1 MGRISCRLGAV
12 AAGAW
17 TFLLVA
23 GQGATAA
30 QCELP
35 LAVTLPVTVSTTDT
49 MLVPAEIDGKPG
61 QLMVDTG
68 SSFSMMRPG
77 LADQLGL
84 DRVDLPQGIYG
95 LAGKSIGQ
103 RARTHAVALGT
114 IVETGLSF
122 LIAPPDVPVDPRAM
136 GLLGGDVMA
145 DFGLELDPPA
155 QVLKLY
161 QTEICRGG
169 VPAWAAGL
177 APTPI
182 DVTLDNQIVFT
193 ARLDG
198 QPVKAYLDTGTTY
211 SILDLGAAKRA
222 FDLDRD
228 SPGMAPAG
236 STRTGDG
243 ATLDTYLFRFK
254 TLEVAGITFLKPL
267 VSLIDE
273 RRRARPD
280 TGTRIDAKVVSLP
293 DFRIGM
299 HQLRQLHLYVD
310 YDSRKLYVE
319 PVDPAP

>member
-1 MGRISCRLGAV
+1 MGRISCRLGALL
-12 AAGAW
+12 AGAS
-17 TFLLVA
+17 TFLSMA

-35 LAVTLPVTVSTTDT
+35 LAVTLPVTLSTTNT
-49 MLVPAEIDGKPG
+49 MLVPAEIDGKSG

-77 LADQLGL
+77 VANELGL
-84 DRVDLPQGIYG
+84 ARVDLPQGIYG

-103 RARTHAVALGT
+103 RASARSVTLGS
-114 IVETGLSF
+114 IVETDLSF
-122 LIAPPDVPVDPRAM
+122 LIAPPNVPVDPRAM

-155 QVLKLY
+155 QKLKLY
-161 QTEICRGG
+161 ETEKCRGG
-169 VPAWAAGL
+169 VPGWAVGVV
-177 APTPI
+177 PTPI
-182 DVTLDNQIVFT
+182 EVTLDNQIVFT

-222 FDLDRD
+222 FGLDRD
-228 SPGMAPAG
+228 SPGMEPAG
-236 STRTGDG
+236 TTRTGDG
-243 ATLDTYLFRFK
+243 ASLDTYLYRFK
-254 TLEVAGITFLKPL
+254 TLEVAGITFLRPL

-273 RRRARPD
+273 KRRARPD
-280 TGTRIDAKVVSLP
+280 TGTRIDLKVVSLP
-293 DFRIGM
+293 DFRVGM

-310 YDSRKLYVE
+310 YDGRKLYVE
-319 PVDPAP
+319 PIEPAP

>member
-1 MGRISCRLGAV
+1 MLT
-12 AAGAW
+12 GAW

-23 GQGATAA
+23 GHGAVAA
-30 QCELP
+30 PCELP
-35 LAVTLPVTVSTTDT
+35 LAVALPVTFSTTNT
-49 MLVPAEIDGKPG
+49 MLVPAEIDGKSG

-77 LADQLGL
+77 LANELGL

-103 RARTHAVALGT
+103 RARAHSVTIGA
-114 IVETGLSF
+114 IVESDLSF
-122 LIAPPDVPVDPRAM
+122 LIAPPNVPVDPKAM
-136 GLLGGDVMA
+136 GILGGDVMA

-155 QVLKLY
+155 HALKLY
-161 QTEICRGG
+161 QTEKCRGG
-169 VPAWAAGL
+169 VPKWAAGIG
-177 APTPI
+177 PTPI

-222 FDLDRD
+222 FGLDRD
-228 SPGMAPAG
+228 SPGMVPAG
-236 STRTGDG
+236 STHTGDG
-243 ATLDTYLFRFK
+243 ATLDTYLYQFK
-254 TLEVAGITFLKPL
+254 TLDVAGITFLKPE

-280 TGTRIDAKVVSLP
+280 TGTRIDPKVVSLP

-299 HQLRQLHLYVD
+299 RQLRQLHLYVD
-310 YDSRKLYVE
+310 YDARKLYVE
-319 PVDPAP
+319 PVEPAP